1 MRVLILGAGY
11 AGVTVARR
19 LESMLPPEVELVVV
33 DESESHLVKHEVHRV
48 IRRPSVSEA
57 IRVPLSDLF
66 DRASIRTARVAAVDR
81 EARAV
86 HLENGETLSYDY
98 AAVCLGS
105 ETADYGIPGV
115 AEHGLPLTSVDDALE
130 INEAFREA
138 AARAGE
144 SDVAESDTDS
154 GGVDVVVGGA
164 GLSGIQTA
172 GELAAFAREE
182 AVDAD
187 VTLIEQERRV
197 APNFPANFQTAVHS
211 ALESAGVSIETGS
224 TVERATESAVE
235 TDRGTFPADVFVW
248 AGGIAGTDAMGG
260 DRPIVQSDL
269 RIDERTFAVGDAGR
283 GVDADGEPIPASA
296 SAALREARTV
306 ADNIARLVDHERSN
320 SDGFTPRLD
329 PYRFEVPGWI
339 VSVGDQTVAQ
349 LGPEVVTGA
358 AAKAMKTAVGAG
370 HLSSVGAIRNAA
382 ELAEAELRA

>member
-211 ALESAGVSIETGS
+211 ALESAGVSIETGT